1 MPFKLTNKIVM
12 ILSTIILFFIITFSV
27 CFGLIFVHHANTV
40 EQSRLESR
48 ALSLA
53 DAIGKATPDNAV
65 TTIYNNNFVLSLNSL
80 NQSEVWLIDKASLN
94 IVGSRFN
101 PSLTFATLSESEVND
116 IQKIF
121 DGQNIRTDDFKDFLS
136 GNFTTIGVPIYD
148 KNGQVK
154 AALLLHDKIPTIYDS
169 WYDGLPII
177 GTCAF
182 ILLIIAIFLARLF
195 VRKYVL
201 SLAVINNFVQ
211 KIIQHNYDSQ
221 IRTKSKDEIN
231 ELANK
236 LNQLAKY
243 LQTTE
248 QNFRSQKSS
257 NDNLLTK
264 TAYKM
269 HENLKDLK
277 SEIALLSLKTD
288 TNDPISKIQT
298 TAKINK
304 HIERLE
310 LMANNMLNLS
320 ELDNDSISLQKEL
333 TNLLDILNDVI
344 KDSKKYADERHIT
357 LKINVDLENHLLLFA
372 GDPMRLKQMFRET
385 LYKAIQLY
393 PEKSELMLNVIEDA
407 HNYYICIQNNNAEIS
422 TKQLSDVF
430 KQFYQTVPIDDTLL
444 SSIEL
449 TIARHLASLHNIK
462 LTFEKLSNDYITF
475 KFTIAK

>member
-1 MPFKLTNKIVM
+1 MSFKLTNKIVM
-12 ILSTIILFFIITFSV
+12 ILSTIILFFIITFSL
-27 CFGLIFVHHANTV
+27 CFSLIFIHHANTV

-65 TTIYNNNFVLSLNSL
+65 TTIYNNNFILSLNSL

-101 PSLTFATLSESEVND
+101 PRLTYSVLSESETND
-116 IQKIF
+116 IQNIF
-121 DGQNIRTDDFKDFLS
+121 AGQNIRTDDFKDFLNS
-136 GNFTTIGVPIYD
+136 NFTTVGVPIYD

-182 ILLIIAIFLARLF
+182 ILLIISIFLVRLC

-201 SLAVINNFVQ
+201 SLDVLNNFMQ
-211 KIIQHNYDSQ
+211 KILQHNYDSQ
-221 IRTKSKDEIN
+221 IRTKAKDEISQ
-231 ELANK
+231 LANK

-243 LQTTE
+243 MQTTE
-248 QNFRSQKSS
+248 QEFRSQKSS
-257 NDNLLTK
+257 NNNLMTK

-277 SEIALLSLKTD
+277 SAITTLSTNTEKLDTINKEKTL
-288 TNDPISKIQT
+288 SKIS
-298 TAKINK
+298 K
-304 HIERLE
+304 HIEQLE
-310 LMANNMLNLS
+310 FMANNMLNLS
-320 ELDNDSISLQKEL
+320 ELDNSSLALQKEL

-357 LKINVDLENHLLLFA
+357 LKIHVDLENHLLLFA

-393 PEKSELMLNVIEDA
+393 PENSELALNVIEDA